1 MLRLNSFVKSIIFIV
16 FIFLPLLGF
25 AQKVAFDNAK
35 VKYTQ
40 LPLYPLPEEIKTY
53 EVRLVIELPD
63 ETEKP
68 DQLNNQ
74 YLKIQGYKKIKDGGD
89 LIIDLVFGKFRLLG
103 KELKTDEVYNIN
115 AGENMTGYFY
125 KIHYEYPVTLTVI
138 TGNGKE
144 MLRQDVKPDKD
155 PLNFGIWD
163 FY

>member
-1 MLRLNSFVKSIIFIV
+1 MITFNSPQKFIILFILSI
-16 FIFLPLLGF
+16 LPLLGF
-25 AQKVAFDNAK
+25 AQKVTFDNAK

-53 EVRLVIELPD
+53 ETRLVIELPD
-63 ETEKP
+63 ETDKP

-74 YLKIQGYKKIKDGGD
+74 YLKIQGYKKIKEGGD
-89 LIIDLVFGKFRLLG
+89 LIIDIVFGKFGLLG

-125 KIHYEYPVTLTVI
+125 KIHCEYPVTLTVI

-144 MLRQDVKPDKD
+144 MLR
-155 PLNFGIWD
+155 
-163 FY
+163 